1 MPGGIGMSKAP
12 IDILDIIDHR
22 SKYSTQRMLVVDRM
36 PDFVYERKGS
46 WLFGHDSGC
55 FKFYAHEAP
64 GPTWKAFGG
73 AKFSIP
79 LSDGSVIEAS
89 GQWWGA
95 FPADFR
101 QLVYSYGMNTPD
113 ALSQC
118 HVFMGG
124 IHTDCEIVDAWL
136 AANEPSNNYHR
147 YDARH
152 VDYGK
157 HTITSRWG
165 QEALA

>member
-1 MPGGIGMSKAP
+1 MIN
-12 IDILDIIDHR
+12 IVDVIDHQN
-22 SKYSTQRMLVVDRM
+22 KYAIQRMLVVDRM

-55 FKFYAHEAP
+55 FKFYDYEAL

-73 AKFSIP
+73 RKFDIP
-79 LSDGSVIEAS
+79 MIDGSVIEAS
-89 GQWWGA
+89 GQWWDPGT
-95 FPADFR
+95 PVDFR
-101 QLVYSYGMNTPD
+101 GLVYSYGMNTPD

-118 HVFMGG
+118 YVFTRG
-124 IHTDCEIVDAWL
+124 IHIDCEIVDAWL
-136 AANEPSNNYHR
+136 AANQPSNNYHR